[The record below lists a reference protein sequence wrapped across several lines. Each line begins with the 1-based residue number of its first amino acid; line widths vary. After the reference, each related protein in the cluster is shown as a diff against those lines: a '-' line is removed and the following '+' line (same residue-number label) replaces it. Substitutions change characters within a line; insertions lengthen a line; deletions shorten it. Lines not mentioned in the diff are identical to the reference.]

1 MVLSTHGYFNRNLGL
16 AAMLIILIIILAVAV
31 IAALAARSGQPYLYG
46 LSFTFAAYVL
56 RPCAPTT
63 MAGRGAAAVGT
74 VLAGYHRGPAGGVR
88 AIPRRAREMAQL
100 RLHKSEG
107 ARP

>member
-1 MVLSTHGYFNRNLGL
+1 
-16 AAMLIILIIILAVAV
+16 MLVISIILEAAVAV
-31 IAALAARSGQPYLYG
+31 IAALAARAGRPYLYG